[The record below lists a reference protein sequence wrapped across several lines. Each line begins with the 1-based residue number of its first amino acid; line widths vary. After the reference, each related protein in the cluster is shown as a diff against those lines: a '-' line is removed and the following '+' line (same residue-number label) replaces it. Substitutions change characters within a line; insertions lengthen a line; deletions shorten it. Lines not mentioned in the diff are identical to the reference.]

1 MADYEKFYPKE
12 KKEVPKGEEKKSE
25 SKGNE
30 MKCVIVS
37 CVLLLVV
44 FIADVMRSVLL
55 MEIFYDFICE
65 LLSISVGLKLKLYNF
80 TVD

>member
-1 MADYEKFYPKE
+1 LLVQLLSSCFLFLADYEKFYPKE

-37 CVLLLVV
+37 CVIV
-44 FIADVMRSVLL
+44 S
-55 MEIFYDFICE
+55 CGH
-65 LLSISVGLKLKLYNF
+65 S
-80 TVD
+80 